1 MKDNFENIFPK
12 FGDEKSIHFLKKN
25 RIKDLETTKITIDLR
40 RLIKAG
46 VERSQALNLIER
58 LLKK

>member
-1 MKDNFENIFPK
+1 MKDNFENIIPK
-12 FGDEKSIHFLKKN
+12 FGDEKAIQFLRRN
-25 RIKDLETTKITIDLR
+25 HIKDLETTKITIDLR
-40 RLIKAG
+40 KLIKAG